1 MSNIWIKGWSGRLGN
16 NIIQLKNAIQLA
28 VSKNYNVIIPRHRYF
43 SKTYICLN
51 KQIGIN
57 SKRISDP
64 NNYFDSPTIPDIDQN
79 RVLQILRGC
88 FTIKDVK
95 ALDAE
100 DLVIHIRSGDIF
112 DKDPEC
118 PGYIMPPLSYYVDI
132 IRTNTFKNIYLIA
145 EDRKNPCINAL
156 LELYPTIQFELQ
168 PLEKD
173 IRLILGAV
181 NVVASYGT
189 MIDSL
194 LLFSNN
200 IKRVYR
206 PSYYLRIINQDRIN
220 YITIDL
226 DKYKEILSPWKNTAE
241 QRETMLVYRKVIN

>member
-1 MSNIWIKGWSGRLGN
+1 MSNIWIKGWHGRLGN

-28 VSKNYNVIIPRHRYF
+28 VSKNYNVIVPRHKYF
-43 SKTYICLN
+43 SKTYISLN

-57 SKRISDP
+57 NKRISDP
-64 NNYFDSPTIPDIDQN
+64 NNYFDSPNIPDIDQN

-88 FTIKDVK
+88 FTINDVK

-100 DLVIHIRSGDIF
+100 DLIIHIRSGDIF
-112 DKDPEC
+112 DKDPH
-118 PGYIMPPLSYYVDI
+118 PAYIMPPLSYYVDI

-156 LELYPTIQFELQ
+156 LELYPSIQFQLQ

-173 IRLILGAV
+173 IRLILAAV
-181 NVVASYGT
+181 NVVASYGS

-194 LLFSNN
+194 LLFSDN
-200 IKRVYR
+200 IKKVYR
-206 PSYYLRIINQDRIN
+206 PSYYLRIINQEHIN

-226 DKYKEILSPWKNTAE
+226 DNYKEILSPWKNTAE
-241 QRETMLVYRKVIN
+241 QRKIMLVYKTV